1 LADEVQHAPI
11 LDIDRH
17 LVQQLQ
23 VVDGGIIRLHVG
35 SEDEVIVRQM
45 IADVSDSVFGT
56 AMARSGPCRL
66 WSALRRGLVR
76 VVIGASSSLSVG

>member
-1 LADEVQHAPI
+1 LSDEVHHAPV

-56 AMARSGPCRL
+56 AMALHVCATTRYGEIFGQHQRQRL
-66 WSALRRGLVR
+66 ENKCVP
-76 VVIGASSSLSVG
+76 